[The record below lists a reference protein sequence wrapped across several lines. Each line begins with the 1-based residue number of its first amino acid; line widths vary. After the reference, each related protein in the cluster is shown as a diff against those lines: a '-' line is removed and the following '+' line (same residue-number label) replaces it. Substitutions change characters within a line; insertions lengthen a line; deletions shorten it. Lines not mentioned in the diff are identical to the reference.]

1 MMSKKT
7 QKTPSAKFLKGKGTD
22 SGNGGAL
29 GSQVIVGALAIITLV
44 LAFSLNLGDIAVKE
58 SELKDSPEIQQ
69 QEVIEAL
76 DNEETRTELALQT
89 EATSPSLEHVTG
101 EGEPFTISGKG
112 TPEKEILLKKPDGP
126 HSPAWV
132 EYTVTYASRPFMSG
146 RISFYGT
153 AAEYEN
159 GRYFTL
165 NVTDYFVSDHSNK
178 EPYTRTGSFWLAGD
192 ADVPVRMSDLAD
204 NAEWTVTVHSAK
216 DAPVLRPGDSLSGT
230 SSQGVHAF
238 RYIADK
244 PTKVQATTHQ
254 PVSEEENERL
264 RSFNNGLSLMWIDSD
279 DYHEAVVQEQTV
291 LSLAYNHR
299 FSKLSQ
305 ADYEGS
311 TELLPGDYL
320 MSARALGEDL
330 NLSFT
335 EAGPTIEGEYSAY
348 ALNPAEPIDEL
359 SGETGLAEDDFLALK
374 VMPAGP
380 RLMHFSAEGPQ
391 AGDTFSLYNPAST
404 HGILQTSSWS
414 YDDVNGVILIP
425 ANQVGGRYELGGSN
439 PWKITTYSVD
449 AIPTYKPG
457 DRISGTGPMLFY
469 LEPGQD
475 VTARLERE
483 NNGDDRGRSRLRVYS
498 AEGPLDSRS
507 PSTWLEL
514 YTTSLSSTSIEIKLQ
529 QTDEPALFYFDISAT
544 VSWKLALEGR

>member
-1 MMSKKT
+1 MSKKT
-7 QKTPSAKFLKGKGTD
+7 QKTPSAKFLKGKSAD
-22 SGNGGAL
+22 SGNGGIFD
-29 GSQVIVGALAIITLV
+29 SQVIIGALVIITLV

-58 SELKDSPEIQQ
+58 SEIKDSPEIQQ
-69 QEVIEAL
+69 QEVIESL
-76 DNEETRTELALQT
+76 ENEETRTELALQT

-112 TPEKEILLKKPDGP
+112 SPEKEILLKKPDGP

-132 EYTVTYASRPFMSG
+132 EYTVTYASRPFMSDT
-146 RISFYGT
+146 ISFYGT

-165 NVTDYFVSDHSNK
+165 NINDSFVSDHSNK

-192 ADVPVRMSDLAD
+192 ADVPVRMSGLAD
-204 NAEWTVTVHSAK
+204 NAEWTVTVHSAE

-230 SSQGVHAF
+230 SSQGIHAF

-254 PVSEEENERL
+254 PVSEEENERTRFN
-264 RSFNNGLSLMWIDSD
+264 RSALNLMWIDSD
-279 DYHEAVVQEQTV
+279 SYHEAVVTEQTV
-291 LSLAYNHR
+291 LELAFNHSS
-299 FSKLSQ
+299 SKLTQ

-320 MSARALGEDL
+320 MSARAQGEDW
-330 NLSFT
+330 NISFT
-335 EAGPTIEGEYSAY
+335 DANPTIEGEPSAY
-348 ALNPAEPIDEL
+348 ALNAEEPIDEL
-359 SGETGLAEDDFLALK
+359 SGETGLAEDDFLVLK

-380 RLMHFSAEGPQ
+380 RVMHFSAEGPQ
-391 AGDTFSLYNPAST
+391 AGVTFSLYNPAST
-404 HGILQTSSWS
+404 HGVLQTSSWS

-425 ANQVGGRYELGGSN
+425 ANQVGGRYELDSST
-439 PWKITTYSVD
+439 PWKITTYSAD

-457 DRISGTGPMLFY
+457 DQISGTGPMLFY

-483 NNGDDRGRSRLRVYS
+483 NNGDDRGRSRLNVYS
-498 AEGPLDSRS
+498 AEGSLDSRS

-514 YTTSLSSTSIEIKLQ
+514 YTTSLSSTSVEIKLQ

>member
-1 MMSKKT
+1 MSKKT
-7 QKTPSAKFLKGKGTD
+7 QKTPSAKFLKGKSAD
-22 SGNGGAL
+22 SGNGGIFD
-29 GSQVIVGALAIITLV
+29 SQVIIGALVIITLV

-58 SELKDSPEIQQ
+58 SEIKDSPEIQQ
-69 QEVIEAL
+69 QEVIESL
-76 DNEETRTELALQT
+76 ENEETRTELALQT

-112 TPEKEILLKKPDGP
+112 SPEKEILLKKPDGP

-132 EYTVTYASRPFMSG
+132 EYTVTYASRPFMSDT
-146 RISFYGT
+146 ISFYGT

-165 NVTDYFVSDHSNK
+165 NINDSFVSDHSNK

-192 ADVPVRMSDLAD
+192 ADVPVRMSGLAD
-204 NAEWTVTVHSAK
+204 NAEWTVTVHSAE

-230 SSQGVHAF
+230 SSQGIHAF

-254 PVSEEENERL
+254 PVSEEENERTRFN
-264 RSFNNGLSLMWIDSD
+264 RSALNLMWIDSD
-279 DYHEAVVQEQTV
+279 SYHEAVVTEQTV
-291 LSLAYNHR
+291 LELAFNHSS
-299 FSKLSQ
+299 SKLTQ

-320 MSARALGEDL
+320 MSARAQGEDW
-330 NLSFT
+330 NISFT
-335 EAGPTIEGEYSAY
+335 DANPTIEGEPSAY
-348 ALNPAEPIDEL
+348 ALNAEEPIDEL

-380 RLMHFSAEGPQ
+380 RVMHFSAEGPQ
-391 AGDTFSLYNPAST
+391 AGVTFSLYNPAST
-404 HGILQTSSWS
+404 HGVLQTSSWS

-425 ANQVGGRYELGGSN
+425 ANQVGGRYELDSST
-439 PWKITTYSVD
+439 PWKITTYSAD

-457 DRISGTGPMLFY
+457 DQISGTGPMLFY

-483 NNGDDRGRSRLRVYS
+483 NNGDDRGRSRLNVYS
-498 AEGPLDSRS
+498 AEGSLDSRS

-514 YTTSLSSTSIEIKLQ
+514 YTTSLSSTSVEIKLQ